1 MSYNRVIAIGRLTSA
16 PELKTTESGKYVSSF
31 TVAVDRDKD
40 HTDFLR
46 CVAWENTAEFLSKY
60 FAKGQEIGVEGS
72 LQTRSYTDKNGS
84 KREAVEIRA
93 GRLFFVGGK
102 VTTQSTESTKQS
114 GYNSAPVDGFEEI
127 DSDNDL
133 PF

>member
-1 MSYNRVIAIGRLTSA
+1 MSYNRVIAIGRLTAA
-16 PELKTTESGKYVSSF
+16 PELKTTESGKYVCSF

-102 VTTQSTESTKQS
+102 TTTAAAENAT
-114 GYNSAPVDGFEEI
+114 GGNTAVAPIAGFEEI
-127 DSDNDL
+127 SSANDL

>member
-1 MSYNRVIAIGRLTSA
+1 MSYNRVIAIGRLTAA
-16 PELKTTESGKYVSSF
+16 PELKTTESGKYVCSF

-93 GRLFFVGGK
+93 GRLFFVGSK
-102 VTTQSTESTKQS
+102 VTTQSAESSKQG
-114 GYNSAPVDGFEEI
+114 GYNSPAVEEFEEI
-127 DSDNDL
+127 DSGNDL